1 MYKSGS
7 VIFERNLN
15 NFATKLVELTLTE
28 RYKSCNNVTFT
39 HKFLK
44 FSNQLIKGHN
54 YILKFRLNSTCLY
67 LK

>member
-1 MYKSGS
+1 MYKNSS
-7 VIFERNLN
+7 VIFERNIN

-28 RYKSCNNVTFT
+28 RYKSCYNLTFT
-39 HKFLK
+39 HNFLK
-44 FSNQLIKGHN
+44 FSNQLIKRRN